1 MVKAGSPVLEWE
13 NDCKAVSDK
22 EKLASPGVISQGKA
36 TGELLKAEGTL
47 PLCPAWAAAC
57 YKGRIAI

>member
-1 MVKAGSPVLEWE
+1 MVKAGSPVFGWG

-36 TGELLKAEGTL
+36 TGELLRAERTDSL
-47 PLCPAWAAAC
+47 PSMGCCML
-57 YKGRIAI
+57 

>member
-1 MVKAGSPVLEWE
+1 MVKAGSPVLGWE

-36 TGELLKAEGTL
+36 TGELLRAEGTDSVPSMGCCML
-47 PLCPAWAAAC
+47 
-57 YKGRIAI
+57 